1 VGKRGEK
8 KFVVL
13 DGKELAPHDS
23 VDGIRILFSPD
34 SRRLAYI
41 AYRGRKDDQ
50 RAHLV
55 VDGQE
60 GPEHGDYIWDVCFS
74 PDSQHVAYTAI
85 NGRWQDS
92 AHTEQ
97 MVVDGKEGP
106 AVGRVERHVLNGV
119 LWSSD
124 SQHLAYV
131 ASQDRTQWVVVDGVA
146 GPKYTWVSGL
156 EFSPDG
162 KHLAYVA
169 CKDWSKCLL
178 VRDGQ
183 PGREF
188 DHIEAP
194 WTNPGLFS
202 PDGRHIAY
210 KVKQGGKHAVVLDDE
225 VGPEYGSVLC
235 YWFHVWPW
243 GLHEEL
249 RGAARTP
256 RFLPDGAV
264 QYPAVKT
271 GKPNELYIVTQSPSA
286 GSAPDARR

>member
-23 VDGIRILFSPD
+23 VDGIRICFSPD

-41 AYRGRKDDQ
+41 AYRGQKNDQ

-60 GPEHGDYIWDVCFS
+60 GPEHGDSIYHVYFS
-74 PDSQHVAYTAI
+74 PDSQHVAYIAI

-106 AVGRVERHVLNGV
+106 LVSRVEESYVR
-119 LWSSD
+119 WSAD
-124 SQHLAYV
+124 SRHLAYQTGLPAGTKAVV
-131 ASQDRTQWVVVDGVA
+131 ADGIA
-146 GPKYTWVSGL
+146 GPAYTWVSGL

-162 KHLAYVA
+162 THLAYVA
-169 CKDWSKCLL
+169 HKDWSKCLL

-183 PGREF
+183 PGRVF
-188 DHIEAP
+188 DNIETP
-194 WTNPGLFS
+194 WTKPGLFS

-210 KVKQGGKHAVVLDDE
+210 KVTQGGKHAVVLDDQM
-225 VGPEYGSVLC
+225 GPEFNSVLC

-243 GLHEEL
+243 VLHEEL
-249 RGAARTP
+249 RWTRGTP
-256 RFLPDGAV
+256 RFLPAGAV

-271 GKPNELYIVTQSPSA
+271 GKPNELYIVTQSPPA
-286 GSAPDARR
+286 GSAPGVRQ